1 MDRYLE
7 EISKTSA
14 DSDALELAAS
24 ASTSMSPN
32 RFTDKLYE
40 SMKWSL
46 SVQPSSVA
54 SAGQVIPLIFD
65 LFVLGSFSQRSSPSR
80 HSPCILLH
88 SFLCRPSFP
97 APFICGSTSS
107 MSDWMHR
114 FTPSR
119 SISCRWRAWSR
130 TRSTGTT
137 MESSST
143 AQVSVS
149 KMRRVFFRTFHA
161 DRLGASDQPSLGPGE
176 AWFEAQCD
184 GGAVRVLADAG
195 TEVRSAD
202 PESLRCPWEV
212 HV

>member
-54 SAGQVIPLIFD
+54 SAGQVIPLLFD

-80 HSPCILLH
+80 HSPCILLKIPFYADRH
-88 SFLCRPSFP
+88 SRHRLSAAAHRRCLIGCTDSLP
-97 APFICGSTSS
+97 A
-107 MSDWMHR
+107 
-114 FTPSR
+114 
-119 SISCRWRAWSR
+119 A
-130 TRSTGTT
+130 
-137 MESSST
+137 
-143 AQVSVS
+143 V
-149 KMRRVFFRTFHA
+149 FRT
-161 DRLGASDQPSLGPGE
+161 
-176 AWFEAQCD
+176 
-184 GGAVRVLADAG
+184 ADAR
-195 TEVRSAD
+195 EVGL
-202 PESLRCPWEV
+202 EVLELRWN
-212 HV
+212 HHRQHGFR